1 MVVAIKDVA
10 GGRLG
15 PGNGGLCTKLSH
27 LPVVRHR
34 RLLPESQVR
43 TYVKPVRPK
52 RFLKEKA
59 CDRCNEVRPA
69 LEYPKVRG
77 GGTADVCKSCK
88 SKAIVQ
94 MWADKRG
101 LGEPSIESQVEMFG
115 GVPKDPTTHLAEL
128 AAIAKLSGA
137 RPEDAPVERPKL
149 SDIAID
155 YDVKKV

>member
-1 MVVAIKDVA
+1 MK
-10 GGRLG
+10 
-15 PGNGGLCTKLSH
+15 
-27 LPVVRHR
+27 
-34 RLLPESQVR
+34 

-59 CDRCNEVRPA
+59 CDRCNVIKLA
-69 LEYPKVRG
+69 TDFPKVRG

-88 SKAIVQ
+88 SRAIVQ

-115 GVPKDPTTHLAEL
+115 GAAKDPVAHLAEL
-128 AAIAKLSGA
+128 EAIAKLSGA